1 MVSGSLSEGIEG
13 SEGFSLV
20 IFDIILMIS
29 LIVRWLHLHTP
40 TWYTVPPTTMS
51 RMREIK
57 MGLVQVDE
65 VWDVLFSRLIHEV
78 ISAKQ
83 CQKIHKECCIF
94 SFLFLSF
101 PFKCRNPCPRL
112 KLGKQ
117 ASYYT
122 LTKLDP
128 YPRNFSLRVDNLAFS
143 PVQNTMK
150 AFVDLLK
157 GIAWLLTVNR
167 C

>member
-1 MVSGSLSEGIEG
+1 
-13 SEGFSLV
+13 
-20 IFDIILMIS
+20 
-29 LIVRWLHLHTP
+29 
-40 TWYTVPPTTMS
+40 
-51 RMREIK
+51 

-157 GIAWLLTVNR
+157 GIA
-167 C
+167 